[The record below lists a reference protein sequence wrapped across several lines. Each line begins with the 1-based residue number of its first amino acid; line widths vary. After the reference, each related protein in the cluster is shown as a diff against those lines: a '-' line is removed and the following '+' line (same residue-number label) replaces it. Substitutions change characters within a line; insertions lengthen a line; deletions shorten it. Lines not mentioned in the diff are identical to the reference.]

1 MDIRIDKGLK
11 IPVYLQIA
19 SAIKQ
24 QIASGAL
31 TQENILPSE
40 RALAKM
46 LNVHRNTVA
55 KAYSCLLY
63 TSIDN

>member
-31 TQENILPSE
+31 TQERKESK
-40 RALAKM
+40 LAGP
-46 LNVHRNTVA
+46 N
-55 KAYSCLLY
+55 
-63 TSIDN
+63 